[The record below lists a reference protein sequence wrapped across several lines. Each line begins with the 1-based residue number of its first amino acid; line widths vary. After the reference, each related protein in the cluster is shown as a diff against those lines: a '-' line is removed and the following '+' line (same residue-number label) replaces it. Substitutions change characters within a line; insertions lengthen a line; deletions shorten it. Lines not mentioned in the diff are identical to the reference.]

1 MADRVSTPND
11 QSVGALIKDI
21 VGDLEKL
28 TKQQFK
34 MFRSE
39 LKDDLQKTEEGVT
52 ILSGGLMLILVGAV
66 LLGIMCGE
74 LLNSTGLE
82 RWAAYGLVGVVAA
95 CIGAILCYA
104 GRQKFKGAVPPAET
118 SVEALEENVK
128 CLTHPK

>member
-1 MADRVSTPND
+1 MADRVSTSDD
-11 QSVGALIKDI
+11 QSVGSLIKDI

-39 LKDDLQKTEEGVT
+39 IKEDLQKTEEAVT
-52 ILSGGLMLILVGAV
+52 ILSGGLTLILVGAV
-66 LLGIMCGE
+66 LLGIMFGE

-104 GRQKFKGAVPPAET
+104 GRQKFKGAVPPVED
-118 SVEALEENVK
+118 SVEALEENIK

>member
-11 QSVGALIKDI
+11 QNVGSLIKDI
-21 VGDLEKL
+21 VSDLEKL

-39 LKDDLQKTEEGVT
+39 IKDDLKKTETGAT
-52 ILSGGLMLILVGAV
+52 ILGGGLTLLLVGAV
-66 LLGIMCGE
+66 LLGIMFGE
-74 LLNSTGLE
+74 LLNSTGLD

-95 CIGAILCYA
+95 CVGAMLCYA
-104 GRQKFKGAVPPAET
+104 GRQKFKGAVPPGED